1 MGNNKTMDT
10 EAFALQI
17 AGHIQMLKMRL
28 KEATQAYQG
37 SKFQKHE
44 KTHLHELHDH
54 LLTSA
59 ELVGE
64 VQTKPESYK
73 PHVFRKDECL
83 QEVQFVIKVLVDWQQ
98 SPATP
103 FPLDQMLWAEQC
115 LAVFYVER
123 KIPHDTAVDAVR
135 YHWRVVELIEAAH
148 EENQL
153 AIKSGDDTPWTDY
166 KIRKAVAGL
175 IADAPGEFNFEE
187 ELKDAANS
195 STVKLAVRNAIKDRG
210 ASFPS
215 KPRNKGRGWHS

>member
-1 MGNNKTMDT
+1 MENNRTMDT

-17 AGHIQMLKMRL
+17 AWHIQMLKMRF
-28 KEATQAYQG
+28 EDATQAYQG

-44 KTHLHELHDH
+44 TAHLHELHDH
-54 LLTSA
+54 FLTSA

-64 VQTKPESYK
+64 VQTKRESYK
-73 PHVFRKDECL
+73 PHVVRKDECL
-83 QEVQFVIKVLVDWQQ
+83 QEVQSVIEALVDWQQ

-115 LAVFYVER
+115 LAIFYLER
-123 KIPHDTAVDAVR
+123 KIPHDTAVDAVQ
-135 YHWRVVELIEAAH
+135 YHPKVVELIEAAYQ
-148 EENQL
+148 ENQV
-153 AIKSGDDTPWTDY
+153 AIKRGDDTPWTDY
-166 KIRKAVAGL
+166 KIRKAVAEF
-175 IADAPGEFNFEE
+175 IADWPEEFNFEG

-210 ASFPS
+210 ACFPR